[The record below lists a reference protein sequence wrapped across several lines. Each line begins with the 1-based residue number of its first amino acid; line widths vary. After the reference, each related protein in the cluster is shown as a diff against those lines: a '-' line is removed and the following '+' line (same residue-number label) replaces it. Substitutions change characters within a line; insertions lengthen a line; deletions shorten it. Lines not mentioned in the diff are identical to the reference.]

1 MFFLSLFSFAFLYK
15 EGLLDLV
22 RFTMLKVWHEIV
34 DNFNCYS
41 KSKKAKQQISIN
53 EKTESIRILLM
64 LFLVL

>member
-15 EGLLDLV
+15 EGLLDFV

-64 LFLVL
+64 

>member
-22 RFTMLKVWHEIV
+22 KIYN

-53 EKTESIRILLM
+53 EKNTFNVVSGIVIPVSRQ
-64 LFLVL
+64 FTY

>member
-22 RFTMLKVWHEIV
+22 KIYNDKGWHEIV

-53 EKTESIRILLM
+53 EKTESIRTLLM
-64 LFLVL
+64 